1 MAPDGHAEIGYKIT
15 GICSAV
21 NTLPA
26 PAAAAPAHTLLCPL
40 PHKHPEPQHLHLALI
55 CVASRSPQPAPT
67 LHPNPALW
75 DPSPDPCMLT
85 PGTFHAPSPALEL

>member
-26 PAAAAPAHTLLCPL
+26 PTAAALPAHTLLCPL
-40 PHKHPEPQHLHLALI
+40 PHKHPIPQNLCLALMPM
-55 CVASRSPQPAPT
+55 CLVGR
-67 LHPNPALW
+67 
-75 DPSPDPCMLT
+75 
-85 PGTFHAPSPALEL
+85 PSPAP

>member
-26 PAAAAPAHTLLCPL
+26 PSTATPT
-40 PHKHPEPQHLHLALI
+40 QHLHSVL
-55 CVASRSPQPAPT
+55 VRMQPGPPQPAPT
-67 LHPNPALW
+67 LHPNGALRDPAATQCTLTLGPW
-75 DPSPDPCMLT
+75 SPRSS
-85 PGTFHAPSPALEL
+85 HALVPALEL